1 MNAYSVE
8 LYRRL
13 QQTEH
18 APGWVECGGI
28 RLASSPERM
37 EEIRRQIGWAT
48 AYGLPLQEI
57 SAAEA
62 QELFPLIDTDG
73 RVGGAYLASDG
84 YLDPSQLC
92 YALANLAPRR
102 RVSRCTRTPG

>member
-13 QQTEH
+13 QETEH

-37 EEIRRQIGWAT
+37 EEIRRQISWAT
-48 AYGLPLQEI
+48 SYGLPLHEI
-57 SAAEA
+57 SPAEA
-62 QELFPLIDTDG
+62 QEMFPLLDTTG
-73 RVGGAYLASDG
+73 VVGGAYLASDG
-84 YLDPSQLC
+84 YVDPL
-92 YALANLAPRR
+92 
-102 RVSRCTRTPG
+102 VSSARSTRTTSVRPSWARW